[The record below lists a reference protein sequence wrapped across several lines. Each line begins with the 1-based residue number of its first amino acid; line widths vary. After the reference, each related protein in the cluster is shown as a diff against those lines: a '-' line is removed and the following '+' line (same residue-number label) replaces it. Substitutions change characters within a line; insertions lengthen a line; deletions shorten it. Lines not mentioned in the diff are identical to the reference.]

1 MAIVQHERALQIAK
15 HKKKQVIFSYFSFFF
30 FVEIQ
35 VLFAC
40 KKENLSSLLFSSS
53 N

>member
-1 MAIVQHERALQIAK
+1 MAIVQHERALQNAK
-15 HKKKQVIFSYFSFFF
+15 HKKETSFFSNFFF
-30 FVEIQ
+30 FLFFEIQ

-40 KKENLSSLLFSSS
+40 KKENLSSLLFSR